1 MKTDFKI
8 CTVVQGK
15 NLEAFVRNLKK
26 AQAYTTMVELRADS
40 IKDFNSDDLPTLKDL
55 VKVLSIF
62 TFRHKKEGGLF
73 AGAPSKQ
80 KEILK
85 AAFDFGFTYV
95 DVAYNNSILNNLSTK
110 QKKQLL
116 LSYHNNKE
124 TPSMKELEDILNEMR
139 SVKPAIIKIATFVN
153 HQEDMPILAS
163 LLKQKRKDE
172 KLIVIG
178 MGKKGETTRL
188 MFPQMGSY
196 IAYVTMKGDKNIAP
210 GMLTEADL
218 KPIIKHL
225 KK

>member
-1 MKTDFKI
+1 
-8 CTVVQGK
+8 
-15 NLEAFVRNLKK
+15 
-26 AQAYTTMVELRADS
+26 
-40 IKDFNSDDLPTLKDL
+40 
-55 VKVLSIF
+55 
-62 TFRHKKEGGLF
+62 
-73 AGAPSKQ
+73 
-80 KEILK
+80 
-85 AAFDFGFTYV
+85 
-95 DVAYNNSILNNLSTK
+95 
-110 QKKQLL
+110 
-116 LSYHNNKE
+116 
-124 TPSMKELEDILNEMR
+124 MKELEDILNEMR